1 MTTIQFEEEPYPQA
15 RREDRKS
22 FLIRSV
28 LATGI
33 VSNDTQAKNVLLVV
47 ALLGFVVT
55 VLILSMGNKANGLS
69 NADIERITEQQQGAH
84 SPLR

>member
-1 MTTIQFEEEPYPQA
+1 MTTIQFEEESYPQA

-33 VSNDTQAKNVLLVV
+33 VSNDTQAKSVLLVV

-69 NADIERITEQQQGAH
+69 NADIERITEQQKGAH